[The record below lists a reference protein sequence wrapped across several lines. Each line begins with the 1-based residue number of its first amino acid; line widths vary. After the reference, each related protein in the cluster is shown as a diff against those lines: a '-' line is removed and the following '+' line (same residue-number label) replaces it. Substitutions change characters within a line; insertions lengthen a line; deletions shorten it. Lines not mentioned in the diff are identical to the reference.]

1 VRGFAPGTRQFR
13 NEDNPEFGG
22 SKAARATQGK
32 PFLVTLKFSMDVSPP
47 HERQKLRRDIE
58 SWQAANARRPS
69 EAALK
74 RQYTQPFTSIFESI
88 LRQRDTLGLS
98 ASQSDS
104 ISAMSAVYSTRID
117 SLWAPLAADM
127 SRITDRYD
135 VDDAYGRM
143 QRLRR
148 LSYDL
153 MAQHATEVRK
163 VLTTDQFN
171 RLPPSYGVYFDQKY
185 MSRLR

>member
-1 VRGFAPGTRQFR
+1 
-13 NEDNPEFGG
+13 
-22 SKAARATQGK
+22 
-32 PFLVTLKFSMDVSPP
+32 MDVSPP
-47 HERQKLRRDIE
+47 LERQKLRRDIE

-74 RQYTQPFTSIFESI
+74 RQYTQPFTTIFESI

-98 ASQSDS
+98 VSQSDS
-104 ISAMSAVYSTRID
+104 ISAMTAVYSARID

-127 SRITDRYD
+127 SRITERVD

-143 QRLRR
+143 QQLKRR
-148 LSYDL
+148 SYDL
-153 MAQHATEVRK
+153 MSLHALEVRK

-171 RLPPSYGVYFDQKY
+171 RLPQSYSVYFDRKY